1 MNLRLPALVA
11 ALTLAAAGPA
21 LAQMAM
27 PMGTPAPAGAM
38 GSMTPTGPALTIK
51 LNTQNNSG
59 EYGTATLTPVE
70 GGTMVSLKMI
80 GSGDVIQPAH
90 IHHGPCATLD
100 PKPTYSLP
108 TVQGG
113 VSMTVVKGVTLS
125 DLLAA
130 PWAIN
135 VHKSTT
141 EVGIYVACG
150 DIVKPK

>member
-1 MNLRLPALVA
+1 MMHFRFPAIVA
-11 ALTLAAAGPA
+11 ALTPAAAGPA

-27 PMGTPAPAGAM
+27 P
-38 GSMTPTGPALTIK
+38 
-51 LNTQNNSG
+51 
-59 EYGTATLTPVE
+59 
-70 GGTMVSLKMI
+70 
-80 GSGDVIQPAH
+80 
-90 IHHGPCATLD
+90 
-100 PKPTYSLP
+100 LP

-125 DLLAA
+125 ELLAA

-141 EVGIYVACG
+141 EGNIYVACG